1 MLNYTTKVPAHQS
14 IAEIGQIL
22 AKGGAK
28 AVMHEYDDAG
38 GIKALNFSMVFNGRE
53 IGFRLPASVE
63 SINTILIAKQ
73 KADPRHVPKD
83 FTKRE
88 HALNVTWRVIK
99 DWIEAQVAMI
109 EANQVKIEQ
118 VFLPYAVT
126 ANGQTLYEH
135 IANDPSL
142 LLGPGSRH

>member
-38 GIKALNFSMVFNGRE
+38 SIKALNFSMVFNGRE

-63 SINTILIAKQ
+63 AINQIIIDMQ
-73 KADPRHVPKD
+73 KADSRHVSKAYISRD
-83 FTKRE
+83 
-88 HALNVTWRVIK
+88 HAVNVTWRVIK

-135 IANDPSL
+135 IASDPSL
-142 LLGPGSRH
+142 LLGPGSNQ